1 MRGRTRPRTTA
12 VLSFEMPHVAFFIRL
27 RPVSCKPRLQSISVR
42 PGHMLKGPHHLR
54 EKQVAR
60 VGSTLNIQQEEWA
73 VIGAQQARVKEV
85 STSGHGFR
93 TERKIFPSIF
103 PAAQSSSQTYGGSMT
118 HTVFQYIAHAGN
130 DRRAR
135 WRGRRRHV
143 STWPRARR
151 RYRLVC
157 GRTTKRCNGGA
168 LSCGRTASQQW
179 SSW

>member
-42 PGHMLKGPHHLR
+42 PGHMLKGPHHPR

-60 VGSTLNIQQEEWA
+60 VGSTLSIQQEEWA

-85 STSGHGFR
+85 HQEHGYR

-103 PAAQSSSQTYGGSMT
+103 PEAQVSSQTYGASMT
-118 HTVFQYIAHAGN
+118 HTVFQYIAHVGN
-130 DRRAR
+130 GRRAR
-135 WRGRRRHV
+135 WVR
-143 STWPRARR
+143 WPPPHEHMAAR
-151 RYRLVC
+151 
-157 GRTTKRCNGGA
+157 KKA
-168 LSCGRTASQQW
+168 LQASLR
-179 SSW
+179 